1 MQFSIV
7 TILSSEEGL
16 QAMNAQKMQEKI
28 PILKCPRFWRSQTNA
43 VNLRTTFVKGDVKYD
58 VEWGHLYNTD
68 YQISKRENEC
78 NGVCKHKNIC
88 KLYVMKIDE
97 GVVRIKRTNVN
108 A

>member
-7 TILSSEEGL
+7 TILSSEEDL

-28 PILKCPRFWRSQTNA
+28 SILKCPRFWRSQTNA
-43 VNLRTTFVKGDVKYD
+43 VNLRTNFFKGDVKYD
-58 VEWGHLYNTD
+58 VEWGHLYNSD
-68 YQISKRENEC
+68 CQICKRKNEC
-78 NGVCKHKNIC
+78 NGVCKHKNLC